1 MTVLMVKV
9 RGAPATSLPIADNKS
24 QRQTW
29 QKMAKL
35 NESHPARAAAI
46 TCWDSL
52 TPRLARYG
60 SSLEVAIHDSCTHE
74 ENVVMDKVG
83 GGVGGEGGG
92 EG

>member
-1 MTVLMVKV
+1 MLMAMVP
-9 RGAPATSLPIADNKS
+9 GAPATSLPMANNKL
-24 QRQTW
+24 QRETW
-29 QKMAKL
+29 RKMAKL

-60 SSLEVAIHDSCTHE
+60 SSLEVAIHDSCTLD